1 MLNTYFD
8 FCDAEYQW
16 FDSFIYNELGAS
28 YSARPQAVMLNLN
41 NDMEANQNYLGT
53 YFPRTCAEYFSIL
66 GNLAQHNLIREKLLN
81 SSSLDILSVGTG
93 TGGEIVGIVLYL
105 AKLRNGSMP
114 KLRISYVE
122 GNAHASKLFKQVM
135 AELADHYDIYIELRG
150 LKKVISSA
158 YPSYGYLQF
167 DLIVTS
173 KFINELVNG
182 FPGKDWYCEFL
193 KSYSENLA
201 KDGVLIMSDITS
213 PFHANKCDFVPITM
227 NEEVSKFLRGTEDFN
242 VILPVPCR
250 EYGRKC
256 NCECFSQ
263 NVVDFHT
270 SKSANYWGEAV
281 VASKFTYTVITRAA
295 FSNTFKEV
303 PRASFGVNPRDGV
316 CQMANAPFGEQL
328 NGFDIA
334 SIAV

>member
-8 FCDAEYQW
+8 FCTEEYNW

-28 YSARPQAVMLNLN
+28 YNVRPKAVMLNLE
-41 NDMEANQNYLGT
+41 NDEKDNKNYLGT
-53 YFPRTCAEYFSIL
+53 YFPRTCAEYFSIMK
-66 GNLAQHNLIREKLLN
+66 NLSQHGVIREKLLN
-81 SSSLDILSVGTG
+81 STSLDILSVGTG

-114 KLRISYVE
+114 KLRISYVD

-150 LKKVISSA
+150 FNKVISSE
-158 YPSYGYLQF
+158 YPSFGYLQF

-173 KFINELVNG
+173 KFINELVNCY
-182 FPGKDWYCEFL
+182 PQKQWYKDFIE
-193 KSYSENLA
+193 SYAENLA
-201 KDGVLIMSDITS
+201 KDGMMIMSDITS
-213 PFHANKCDFVPITM
+213 PFHANKCDFAPITM
-227 NEEVSKFLRGTEDFN
+227 SDEIRQFLKKTEDFN
-242 VILPVPCR
+242 VILPIPCR

-281 VASKFTYTVITRAA
+281 VSSKFTYSVITRAA
-295 FSNTFKEV
+295 FSNTFNKV
-303 PRASFGVNPRDGV
+303 PLAMFSVNPRDGV
-316 CQMANAPFGEQL
+316 CQMANCTFGEVV
-328 NGFDIA
+328 NAFDIA